1 MKKLL
6 FSFALLAA
14 LVGCSDSEDGPVTP
28 QGGNT
33 DEIPAASFTIEA
45 TPGIS
50 LAWENGTAV
59 SVFRSKTNEKFVYSA
74 ETSVFK
80 KEDNLEKSDA
90 LGNVYGIHPYKGANR
105 IEGEGKVK
113 LSFPADQA
121 YVAGGISLAN
131 TPLVAV
137 SANGTSTE
145 MEFKQ
150 VAGIACVKLYGTA
163 AIKSVEVKGANGES
177 LAGTAEATC
186 GADSE
191 PNLSV
196 VALKSDKVTLTA
208 AEAVTL
214 GTTAEEATPF
224 YVLIPPT
231 TFSQGYQITI
241 VDSYDNIIRKNFRV
255 DEETPA
261 VTVGRN
267 QIVELAT
274 LEIVEKL
281 PLQTILDIKFN
292 TDGSATDAGKYQM
305 PVTTYKTAD
314 GETPSLR
321 VYTHPKY
328 TENNIAQFSFM
339 AYNDAR
345 NHSFYLVDYSQQEEF
360 LQTLQDGFT
369 FEVVSTH
376 VVDTWDWWTS
386 PAASNRF
393 RFYKKCANHGQPWF
407 VHFNGNN
414 WMPWG
419 GGSDIM
425 TQSVCNLRQYQH
437 SLFIYDAD
445 NQCVRS
451 YTNGILDS
459 ETLDVTEF
467 KVGNFLTVGGYPNTA
482 DEGATFSGSIGMA
495 FNGDVALVK
504 IYDQP
509 LTAEEAVAKYSA
521 TKLPDVP
528 VTVSEGVTINQ
539 PLLDLKWGNDRN
551 ATNAGTAQVTI
562 ESKLNDLVKVINVP
576 EVGNIAYFAIK
587 PNDGHWASSDLT
599 VISNSRYHDGFYS
612 IKFGDNADFVSK
624 LQDGFTMEFVCVSDY
639 CQGDYWM
646 RPFATEHWGLGLRS
660 TSTTYCYWLNYANAE
675 AYSWG
680 NWGDG
685 EQAGFPYYSDSVT
698 KIESFTHFLYVWDA
712 KTKEFGLFIDGD
724 KCNTARPLGQF
735 KVGTLLNVPG
745 CPADDGGMNHGW
757 NGKVATVRIYDE
769 AFTQEQRIKAY
780 NDMKPVIEKLN
791 TIIE

>member
-113 LSFPADQA
+113 LSFPTDQA

-137 SANGTSTE
+137 SANSTSTE

-163 AIKSVEVKGANGES
+163 AIKSVEIKGANGES

-241 VDSYDNIIRKNFRV
+241 VDSYDNVIRKNFKV

-267 QIVELAT
+267 QIVELAS
-274 LEIVEKL
+274 LEIAEKL
-281 PLQTILDIKFN
+281 PLQTILDVQFN
-292 TDGSATDAGKYQM
+292 TDGSATDAGKYEFT
-305 PVTTYKTAD
+305 VERVGDIKTY
-314 GETPSLR
+314 LY
-321 VYTHPKY
+321 VYDHPQFDA
-328 TENNIAQFSFM
+328 NNIARFGHI
-339 AYNDAR
+339 AHNEAGKK
-345 NHSFYLVDYSQQEEF
+345 HDYYKIDYQAAEEF
-360 LQTLQDGFT
+360 KATLADGFT
-369 FEVVSTH
+369 WETVTYSTAYSY
-376 VVDTWDWWTS
+376 DWWS
-386 PAASNRF
+386 CP
-393 RFYKKCANHGQPWF
+393 
-407 VHFNGNN
+407 V
-414 WMPWG
+414 
-419 GGSDIM
+419 GSDAFRVYRKGHLDGNEMLFNINSDGAWWPYNANAQVY
-425 TQSVCNLRQYQH
+425 TTSTVYDQEGYIHTV
-437 SLFIYDAD
+437 FIYDAD
-445 NQCVRS
+445 NQTVS
-451 YTNGILDS
+451 VYKNGLLVGMA
-459 ETLDVTEF
+459 ENVTEF
-467 KVGNFLTVGGYPNTA
+467 KTGRWLTIGGYVES
-482 DEGATFSGSIGMA
+482 EGNDLFMQW
-495 FNGDVALVK
+495 NGEVALVK
-504 IYDQP
+504 MYDQP
-509 LTAEEAVAKYSA
+509 ITAEEVAAKYNA
-521 TKLPDVP
+521 LKLPQAPAQPAAPAISTPLFDVKFK
-528 VTVSEGVTINQ
+528 E
-539 PLLDLKWGNDRN
+539 DRTAEN
-551 ATNAGTAQVTI
+551 VGSMSSLVPTYYPNNETSVVNVDGYGYVANFNLPIHNGTY
-562 ESKLNDLVKVINVP
+562 
-576 EVGNIAYFAIK
+576 G
-587 PNDGHWASSDLT
+587 
-599 VISNSRYHDGFYS
+599 DGFYR
-612 IKFGDNADFVSK
+612 IDYTDNEEFKSK
-624 LQDGFTMEFVCVSDY
+624 LADGFTFEVLCVSNFD
-639 CQGDYWM
+639 QGYFWM
-646 RPFATEHWGLGLRS
+646 RPASSNKWGFMLQDANPGDPKRWRTYANHGDNRWSEGEGLIFQAGGYHVYWGNGNNYWPGTEKD
-660 TSTTYCYWLNYANAE
+660 TSFTHIVYIYNAE
-675 AYSWG
+675 A
-680 NWGDG
+680 
-685 EQAGFPYYSDSVT
+685 
-698 KIESFTHFLYVWDA
+698 
-712 KTKEFGLFIDGD
+712 KEFCTYADGHFNGGKPIQNFD
-724 KCNTARPLGQF
+724 
-735 KVGTLLNVPG
+735 VGSMFHINGIPYIRG
-745 CPADDGGMNHGW
+745 IEMAHGW
-757 NGKVATVRIYDE
+757 NGKVATVRVYDE
-769 AFTQEQRIKAY
+769 AFTQDQVIERFNAL
-780 NDMKPVIEKLN
+780 KPTIEKLN
-791 TIIE
+791 TIIQ